1 MGNTKTLIISLVL
14 TAFAILLMMTYIQK
28 KEAELEKDLGV
39 YMEVLVASKD
49 IEQYKAVEENLVEKI
64 KIPKKFLQPN
74 YIGDVKDVRD
84 TVAAIPIAK
93 GEVISTNKLMFLGGK
108 TGLAPMISKGKRAI
122 AIRASSGN
130 SVSNL
135 IKPGDRI
142 DIMAVQN
149 VPENNQ
155 NVNKVTTVLQDV
167 FVLSVGA
174 DVYSQIPKF
183 QPSDAGVDF
192 GCIQPKRGDESN
204 SQFNEL
210 TIEVTPKEAQKIAAL
225 SGAQLYYTL
234 RNTDDRSNEI
244 ILPTTDREVLGIDK

>member
-1 MGNTKTLIISLVL
+1 MGNTKTLLISVVL
-14 TAFAILLMMTYIQK
+14 TAFAILLIMTYIQK

-39 YMEVLVASKD
+39 QVDVLIANQNID
-49 IEQYKAVEENLVEKI
+49 QYRSMDENLVDKI
-64 KIPKKFLQPN
+64 QIPKKFVQPN
-74 YIGDVKDVRD
+74 YINDVKDVKE

-93 GEVISTNKLMFLGGK
+93 GETISSNKLMFLGGK

-149 VPENNQ
+149 VTDNNQ
-155 NVNKVTTVLQDV
+155 NTNKVTTVLQDV
-167 FVLSVGA
+167 FVLSAGT

-183 QPSDAGVDF
+183 EPDKAGKDF
-192 GCIQPKRGDESN
+192 RCIQPARGSDISA
-204 SQFNEL
+204 QFNEL
-210 TIEVTPKEAQKIAAL
+210 TIEVTPKEGQKIVAL

-234 RNTDDRSNEI
+234 RNTDDRGNELI
-244 ILPTTDREVLGIDK
+244 APTTDREVLGIDK

>member
-1 MGNTKTLIISLVL
+1 MGNTKTLLISLVL
-14 TAFAILLMMTYIQK
+14 TAFAILLVMTYVQK

-39 YMEVLVASKD
+39 YVDVLVANRN
-49 IEQYKAVEENLVEKI
+49 IEQFSPMEENLVEKT
-64 KIPKKFLQPN
+64 KIPKRFVQPN
-74 YIGDVKDVRD
+74 HISKVEDVRD

-93 GEVISTNKLMFLGGK
+93 GETISTNKLMFLGGK

-142 DIMAVQN
+142 DIMAAQSIA
-149 VPENNQ
+149 ENNQ
-155 NVNKVTTVLQDV
+155 NINKVTTVLQDV
-167 FVLSVGA
+167 FVLSVGT
-174 DVYSQIPKF
+174 DVYSQVPKF
-183 QPSDAGVDF
+183 EASGAAKDF
-192 GCIQPKRGDESN
+192 TCIQPKRSGDQN
-204 SQFNEL
+204 TQFGEL

-234 RNTDDRSNEI
+234 RNTDDRGNELI
-244 ILPTTDREVLGIDK
+244 SPTTDREVFGLDK